1 MKRYSILDNLDKC
14 FFCGIPAQC
23 THEVFYGTANRKISI
38 QNGFCVGL
46 CHKHHNMSNKSV
58 HNDIEMDK
66 LLKKI
71 YQEKYEESH
80 TRAKFLSLI
89 GKSYL

>member
-38 QNGFCVGL
+38 Q
-46 CHKHHNMSNKSV
+46 S
-58 HNDIEMDK
+58 
-66 LLKKI
+66 
-71 YQEKYEESH
+71 
-80 TRAKFLSLI
+80 I
-89 GKSYL
+89 GGKTIKT